1 MANESAIVRS
11 ALYKTLQT
19 TLTNTSS
26 VLLFTNND
34 TNNLFN
40 FTIYVSCKEL
50 NARIDI
56 TNETAN
62 MFVNSSDVSGSIVN
76 DNNKYYLVIAGSKT
90 LTSPIIKKDINSI
103 NDISKIDFTSKHEST
118 SSTNVLISFESG
130 QKAQFGSG
138 VVFNKNLKFNNDVEI
153 NSIDANNKDI
163 TVTSANINVT
173 NAIATDTITAPNI
186 TVGETKTKT
195 SADGKVTTTTT
206 GTLTVHDTATTT
218 TLNVTGT
225 STFGNIAVDGNSSTS
240 KITLG
245 TQDITGLATG
255 AFRTSF
261 TNKAKTLTKIYIA
274 FPLNTLK
281 ERYNTANKTD
291 INTFTLMAGKI
302 DNDNF
307 SITYTDGKDLV
318 LTIGSKSIIL
328 GTTPSNYEGKF
339 IYNTNSYTLNNNQQ
353 ELSIS
358 TVLTESFTTKNVY
371 DKTSIENVYDET
383 SIENVYDKTSIV
395 KILNTTLSDDN
406 KSSTLVTANALD
418 EALAIMGQA
427 SISTISSLNANYE
440 NNDKLGND
448 AHVLTQESA
457 TSTTV
462 NNKVGFDSTNG
473 EYINLNGTKVYKEAT
488 ADNLGPVKVKY
499 DTKNKTLTIST
510 K

>member
-19 TLTNTSS
+19 TLANTSS

-40 FTIYVSCKEL
+40 FTMYVACTEL

-62 MFVNSSDVSGSIVN
+62 MFVNSSNVSGSVIK
-76 DNNKYYLVIAGSKT
+76 DNNKYYLVIANSKT

-103 NDISKIDFTSKHEST
+103 NDISKIDFTSKSESTNST
-118 SSTNVLISFESG
+118 SSTTVLISFESG

-138 VVFNKNLKFNNDVEI
+138 VVFNNNLKFNNDVEI
-153 NSIDANNKDI
+153 NSIDAKNNAI

-173 NAIATDTITAPNI
+173 KAINTDTITAPNI
-186 TVGETKTKT
+186 TVGETKT

-206 GTLTVHDTATTT
+206 GTLTVHDSATTT

-261 TNKAKTLTKIYIA
+261 TETTTLTKIYIA

-281 ERYNTANKTD
+281 ERYNTANKTS
-291 INTFTLMAGKI
+291 INTFELMTGTI
-302 DNDNF
+302 DNDEF
-307 SITYTDGKDLV
+307 SITYTDGEDLV

-358 TVLTESFTTKNVY
+358 TVLTESFTTK
-371 DKTSIENVYDET
+371 D
-383 SIENVYDKTSIV
+383 VYDKTSIV
-395 KILNTTLSDDN
+395 KILNTTLFDDN

-427 SISTISSLNANYE
+427 SISNISSLHANYK

-457 TSTTV
+457 TLTTV
-462 NNKVGFDSTNG
+462 NNKVSFDSANG

>member
-19 TLTNTSS
+19 TLANTSS

-40 FTIYVSCKEL
+40 FTIYVACKEL

-62 MFVNSSDVSGSIVN
+62 MFVNSSDVSGSIIN
-76 DNNKYYLVIAGSKT
+76 DTNKYYLVITSGT

-103 NDISKIDFTSKHEST
+103 NDISKIDFTSKNEST
-118 SSTNVLISFESG
+118 SSTNKLISFESG

-138 VVFNKNLKFNNDVEI
+138 VVFNNNLKFNSDVEI
-153 NSIDANNKDI
+153 NSIDAKNKDI

-173 NAIATDTITAPNI
+173 KAIAADTITAPNI
-186 TVGETKTKT
+186 TVGETKT
-195 SADGKVTTTTT
+195 SADGKVTTTT

-218 TLNVTGT
+218 TLKVIGT
-225 STFGNIAVDGNSSTS
+225 STFKNIAVDGNSATS
-240 KITLG
+240 AITLG
-245 TQDITGLATG
+245 TQAITGLATG

-261 TNKAKTLTKIYIA
+261 TKTTALTKIYIA

-281 ERYNTANKTD
+281 ERYNTANNTNID
-291 INTFTLMAGKI
+291 TFTLMTGKI
-302 DNDNF
+302 DDNDF
-307 SITYTDGKDLV
+307 SITYTNGEDLV

-328 GTTPSNYEGKF
+328 GTTPSKYEGKF

-358 TVLTESFTTKNVY
+358 TVLTESFTTK
-371 DKTSIENVYDET
+371 D
-383 SIENVYDKTSIV
+383 VYDKTSIV

-406 KSSTLVTANALD
+406 KNSTLVTANALD